1 MDITKME
8 LDKIEQGLAK
18 FEEMEK
24 ERGVSYRED
33 PRRVALLRT
42 RIQNMATLAGD
53 EGEVKRLERMI
64 SDGANATVC
73 VTRDVFPG
81 VSIAIRDQV
90 LNVKNNAKCVE
101 FYHLNGKI
109 CTRTNED

>member
-1 MDITKME
+1 
-8 LDKIEQGLAK
+8 
-18 FEEMEK
+18 
-24 ERGVSYRED
+24 
-33 PRRVALLRT
+33 
-42 RIQNMATLAGD
+42 
-53 EGEVKRLERMI
+53 MI

-81 VSIAIRDQV
+81 VSIAIRDQI

-109 CTRTNED
+109 CTRIAED

>member
-1 MDITKME
+1 ME

-18 FEEMEK
+18 FEEMQK
-24 ERGVSYRED
+24 ERGVSYKED

-42 RIQNMATLAGD
+42 RIQNTATLAGD

-90 LNVKNNAKCVE
+90 LTPVLC
-101 FYHLNGKI
+101 LRQ
-109 CTRTNED
+109 RTQTVSSTVQGADWF

>member
-1 MDITKME
+1 M
-8 LDKIEQGLAK
+8 Q
-18 FEEMEK
+18 K
-24 ERGVSYRED
+24 ERGVSYKED

-42 RIQNMATLAGD
+42 RIQNTATLAGD

-81 VSIAIRDQV
+81 VSIAIRDQI

-109 CTRTNED
+109 CTRTAED

>member
-1 MDITKME
+1 M
-8 LDKIEQGLAK
+8 Q
-18 FEEMEK
+18 K
-24 ERGVSYRED
+24 ERGVSYKED

-42 RIQNMATLAGD
+42 RIQNTATLAGD

-64 SDGANATVC
+64 FRWGECNGLCDKRC
-73 VTRDVFPG
+73 IPW

-109 CTRTNED
+109 CTRTAED

>member
-1 MDITKME
+1 
-8 LDKIEQGLAK
+8 
-18 FEEMEK
+18 
-24 ERGVSYRED
+24 
-33 PRRVALLRT
+33 VALLRT
-42 RIQNMATLAGD
+42 RIQNTATLAGD

-81 VSIAIRDQV
+81 VSIAIRDQI

-109 CTRTNED
+109 CTRTAED